1 MGADNS
7 KMITGE
13 SRGAHEKRYLTR
25 LATEKHRRAKIRF
38 LLSFAALDL
47 LTVVALIEFLG
58 HYHQSKATM
67 PCSQYSAVCICIAGC
82 SDPSRGGAIAVYR
95 PRDMCP
101 RNYGTGV
108 GTRSKAVHSQQIK
121 GC

>member
-67 PCSQYSAVCICIAGC
+67 PYSQHSVVCI
-82 SDPSRGGAIAVYR
+82 SSWL
-95 PRDMCP
+95 
-101 RNYGTGV
+101 
-108 GTRSKAVHSQQIK
+108 K
-121 GC
+121 